1 MNLER
6 VEERCLSFLAQ
17 TSSPLTP
24 VRVLLEVC
32 QRDESGRDL
41 TLPMLLDFLRSHAE
55 IQVLEG
61 PTEDERVNADDFAE
75 VGLDMG
81 PRAILRTRIPDPR
94 DMLAMLGAQIAT
106 MKEVLGKALAGLE
119 GNGEDPRLDLLKEAL
134 ERAKTLE
141 ARLLGQGSKTAR
153 E

>member
-6 VEERCLSFLAQ
+6 VEERCLDYLAQ
-17 TSSPLTP
+17 ATSPLTP
-24 VRVLLEVC
+24 VRVLFEVC

-41 TLPMLLDFLRSHAE
+41 TLPMLMDFLRMHAGIE
-55 IQVLEG
+55 VLEG
-61 PTEDERVNADDFAE
+61 PAEEERVNAESFAE
-75 VGLDMG
+75 AGLEMG
-81 PRAILRTRIPDPR
+81 PRAILKTRIPAPR
-94 DMLAMLGAQIAT
+94 DILAMLGAQIAT

-119 GNGEDPRLDLLKEAL
+119 AAGGDARVDELRAAL

-141 ARLLGQGSKTAR
+141 ARLRQGGKAVQ

>member
-1 MNLER
+1 MNLEH
-6 VEERCLSFLAQ
+6 VEERCLGYLAQ

-41 TLPMLLDFLRSHAE
+41 TLPMLLDFLRAHAE

-61 PTEDERVNADDFAE
+61 PTDEERVNADAFAE
-75 VGLDMG
+75 AGLEMG
-81 PRAILRTRIPDPR
+81 PRAILKTRIPDPK

-119 GNGEDPRLDLLKEAL
+119 GNEGDPRLDLLREAL

-141 ARLLGQGSKTAR
+141 ERLRQSTKPGP